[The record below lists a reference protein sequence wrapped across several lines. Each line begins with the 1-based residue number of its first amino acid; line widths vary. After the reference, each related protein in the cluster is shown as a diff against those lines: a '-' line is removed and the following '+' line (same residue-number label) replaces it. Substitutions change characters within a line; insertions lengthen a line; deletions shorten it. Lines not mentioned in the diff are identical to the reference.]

1 MTAGGDADA
10 TVTVADRAVARFV
23 GRGLD
28 AADLDGVV
36 AFSGDTDVARGLFD
50 PIAPLLVRPT

>member
-1 MTAGGDADA
+1 MTDGDDVDA
-10 TVTVADRAVARFV
+10 TVTVADGAVARFV

-28 AADLDGVV
+28 PVDLDGVV
-36 AFSGDTDVARGLFD
+36 SFSGDSDLARGLFD